1 MRTIEAIKTNKRSTT
16 RKHYDKSRLEK
27 FDFPDL
33 HVWILRCFEAHKL
46 DNNIGLKPSQWAI
59 AYIIFQD
66 YRFLNMK
73 LDKILSW
80 CWGVSDE
87 IICSLGFLSLQ
98 AAPKYIYYKVI
109 IL

>member
-1 MRTIEAIKTNKRSTT
+1 MRTIEAIKTNKRATT

-27 FDFPDL
+27 LDFPDL

-46 DNNIGLKPSQWAI
+46 DNNIGLKPSQWAV